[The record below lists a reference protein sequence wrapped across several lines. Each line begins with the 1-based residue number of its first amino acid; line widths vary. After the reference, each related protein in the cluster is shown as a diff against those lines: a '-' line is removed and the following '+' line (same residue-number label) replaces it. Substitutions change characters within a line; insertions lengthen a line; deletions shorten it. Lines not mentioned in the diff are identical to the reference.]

1 MATDSIMGGLFG
13 ITPEMYQQEQNQQ
26 ALGQAAQLAQM
37 SPFALAKT
45 GIGYGA
51 NRLAGAIGGA
61 LGAEDPQLQRITAQN
76 QILSGLD
83 LSDPQSIATGITRA
97 QQAGIPELAYRLLGA
112 RDEATVR
119 QQKQLATQRQMM
131 AQRIAMGAYDPGQA
145 AQLIPESV
153 VVDQAADTS
162 YLEPQRV
169 APAVAPSYDISRVAP
184 QLMALGPEGVAQLT
198 TAKAAQKAMLPET
211 QIVKEGETIYEKLPT
226 GGFRELISGPIKKES
241 FTGDF
246 ANAALTLFGTANINK
261 IPQTTEAMNA
271 ITKQAAV
278 LAEAK
283 RPVTNVTNTVSNNMQ
298 KGFGETFTENISSNI
313 KAGRAAVNAIGAVQ
327 NMQTLLDEGVR
338 TGFGQETMLQLGR
351 AGQYFDPEFKVK
363 GLAGQEAFQS
373 FSTGVI
379 LPQVK
384 QLGVNPTDTDLKF
397 ISTGAPGLSKTPEG
411 NKLLLSALELKL
423 NREQD
428 LARFTNQFLASN
440 QELVTKNPVQA
451 YTKFNDAFDQYT
463 KTSPLYGPA
472 SDSLRQR
479 FNALGTRSTGNPAAR
494 NALKSGGLTN

>member
-1 MATDSIMGGLFG
+1 MADSIVGGLFG
-13 ITPEMYQQEQNQQ
+13 MTPEMYQQEQNQRALRQ
-26 ALGQAAQLAQM
+26 ASELAQLD
-37 SPFALAKT
+37 PFALAKT

-61 LGAEDPQLQRITAQN
+61 LGAEDPMLQKISAQN
-76 QILSGLD
+76 QILQGLD
-83 LSDPQSIATGITRA
+83 ITNPQSIATGIERA
-97 QQAGIPELAYRLLGA
+97 QQAGIPELAFKLLA
-112 RDEATVR
+112 VRDDAVTR
-119 QQKQLATQRQMM
+119 QQRQLATQREMM
-131 AQRIAMGAYDPGQA
+131 AQSIAMRAYDPGQ
-145 AQLIPESV
+145 PEQIV
-153 VVDQAADTS
+153 PERTVIDQAADTS
-162 YLEPQRV
+162 YLEPQRI

-184 QLMALGPEGVAQLT
+184 QLMALGPQGVAQLT

-241 FTGDF
+241 FTGDYG
-246 ANAALTLFGTANINK
+246 NAAMTLFGTANINK
-261 IPQTTEAMNA
+261 IPQTPEAMNA

-278 LAEAK
+278 IAQAK
-283 RPVTNVTNTVSNNMQ
+283 RPITNVTNTVSNNTQ
-298 KGFGETFTENISSNI
+298 KGFSEQFTENVASNI
-313 KAGRAAVNAIGAVQ
+313 KAGRAAVNALGAVK

-338 TGFGQETMLQLGR
+338 TGFGQETMLQFGR
-351 AGQYFDPEFKVK
+351 AGQFFDPEFKIK

-397 ISTGAPGLSKTPEG
+397 INTGSPSLSKTPEG
-411 NKLLLSALELKL
+411 NKLMLDALELKL
-423 NREQD
+423 NRERD
-428 LARFTNQFLASN
+428 LARFTNEFLGAN
-440 QELVTKNPVQA
+440 TDLVTTNPVQA
-451 YTKFNDAFDQYT
+451 YTKFNDAFDKYT
-463 KTSPLYGPA
+463 QTSPLYGPA

>member
-1 MATDSIMGGLFG
+1 MADSIMGGLFG
-13 ITPEMYQQEQNQQ
+13 MTPEMYQQEQNQRALRQ
-26 ALGQAAQLAQM
+26 ASELAQLD
-37 SPFALAKT
+37 PFALAKT

-61 LGAEDPQLQRITAQN
+61 LGAEDPMLQKISAQN
-76 QILSGLD
+76 QILQGLD
-83 LSDPQSIATGITRA
+83 ITNPQSIATGIERA
-97 QQAGIPELAYRLLGA
+97 QQAGIPELAFKLLA
-112 RDEATVR
+112 VRDDAVTR
-119 QQKQLATQRQMM
+119 QQRQLATQREMM
-131 AQRIAMGAYDPGQA
+131 AQSIAMRAYDPGQ
-145 AQLIPESV
+145 PEQIV
-153 VVDQAADTS
+153 PERTVIDQAADTS
-162 YLEPQRV
+162 YLEPQRI

-184 QLMALGPEGVAQLT
+184 QLMALGPQGVAQLT

-241 FTGDF
+241 FTGDYG
-246 ANAALTLFGTANINK
+246 NAAMTLFGTANINK
-261 IPQTTEAMNA
+261 IPQTPEAMNA

-278 LAEAK
+278 IAQAK
-283 RPVTNVTNTVSNNMQ
+283 RPITNVTNTVSNNTQ
-298 KGFGETFTENISSNI
+298 KGFSEQFTENVASNI
-313 KAGRAAVNAIGAVQ
+313 KAGRAAVNALGAVK

-338 TGFGQETMLQLGR
+338 TGFGQETMLQFGR
-351 AGQYFDPEFKVK
+351 AGQFFDPEFKIK

-397 ISTGAPGLSKTPEG
+397 INTGSPSLSKTPEG
-411 NKLLLSALELKL
+411 NKLMLDALELKL
-423 NREQD
+423 NRERD
-428 LARFTNQFLASN
+428 LARFTNEFLGAN
-440 QELVTKNPVQA
+440 TDLVTTNPVQA
-451 YTKFNDAFDQYT
+451 YTKFNDAFDKYT
-463 KTSPLYGPA
+463 QTSPLYGPA

>member
-1 MATDSIMGGLFG
+1 MADSIVGGLFG
-13 ITPEMYQQEQNQQ
+13 MTPEMYQQEQNQRQLRQ
-26 ALGQAAQLAQM
+26 ASELAQLD
-37 SPFALAKT
+37 PFALAKT

-61 LGAEDPQLQRITAQN
+61 LGAEDPMLQKISAQN
-76 QILSGLD
+76 QILQGLD
-83 LSDPQSIATGITRA
+83 ITNPQSIATGIERA
-97 QQAGIPELAYRLLGA
+97 QQAGIPELAFKLLA
-112 RDEATVR
+112 VRDDAVTR
-119 QQKQLATQRQMM
+119 QQRQLAAQREMM
-131 AQRIAMGAYDPGQA
+131 AQSIAMRAYDPGQ
-145 AQLIPESV
+145 PEQIV
-153 VVDQAADTS
+153 PERTVIDQASDTS

-184 QLMALGPEGVAQLT
+184 QLMALGPQGVAQLT

-241 FTGDF
+241 FTGDYG
-246 ANAALTLFGTANINK
+246 NAAMTLFGTANINK
-261 IPQTTEAMNA
+261 IPQTPEAMDA

-278 LAEAK
+278 IAQAK
-283 RPVTNVTNTVSNNMQ
+283 RPITNVTNTVSNNTQ
-298 KGFGETFTENISSNI
+298 KGFSEQFTENVASNI
-313 KAGRAAVNAIGAVQ
+313 KAGRAAVNALGAVK

-338 TGFGQETMLQLGR
+338 TGFGQETMLQFGR
-351 AGQYFDPEFKVK
+351 AGQFFDPEFKIK

-397 ISTGAPGLSKTPEG
+397 INTGSPSLSKTPEG
-411 NKLLLSALELKL
+411 NKLMLDALELKL
-423 NREQD
+423 NRERD
-428 LARFTNQFLASN
+428 LARFTNEFLGAN
-440 QELVTKNPVQA
+440 TDLVTTNPVQA
-451 YTKFNDAFDQYT
+451 YTKFNDAFDKYT
-463 KTSPLYGPA
+463 QTSPLYGPA

>member
-1 MATDSIMGGLFG
+1 
-13 ITPEMYQQEQNQQ
+13 
-26 ALGQAAQLAQM
+26 
-37 SPFALAKT
+37 
-45 GIGYGA
+45 
-51 NRLAGAIGGA
+51 
-61 LGAEDPQLQRITAQN
+61 
-76 QILSGLD
+76 
-83 LSDPQSIATGITRA
+83 
-97 QQAGIPELAYRLLGA
+97 LAYRLIGA
-112 RDEATVR
+112 RDEAVTR
-119 QQKQLATQRQMM
+119 QQRQLAAQREMM
-131 AQRIAMGAYDPGQA
+131 AQSIAMRAYDPGQ
-145 AQLIPESV
+145 PEQIV
-153 VVDQAADTS
+153 PERTVIDQASDTS

-184 QLMALGPEGVAQLT
+184 QLMALGPQGVAQLT

-241 FTGDF
+241 FTGDYG
-246 ANAALTLFGTANINK
+246 NAAMTLFGTANINK
-261 IPQTTEAMNA
+261 IPQTPEAMDA

-278 LAEAK
+278 IAQAK
-283 RPVTNVTNTVSNNMQ
+283 RPITNVTNTVSNNTQ
-298 KGFGETFTENISSNI
+298 KGFSEQFTENVASNI
-313 KAGRAAVNAIGAVQ
+313 KAGRAAVNALGAVK

-338 TGFGQETMLQLGR
+338 TGFGQETMLQFGR
-351 AGQYFDPEFKVK
+351 AGQFFDPEFKIK

-397 ISTGAPGLSKTPEG
+397 INTGSPSLSKTPEG
-411 NKLLLSALELKL
+411 NKLMLDALELKL
-423 NREQD
+423 NRERD
-428 LARFTNQFLASN
+428 LARFTNEFLGAN
-440 QELVTKNPVQA
+440 TDLVTTNPVQA
-451 YTKFNDAFDQYT
+451 YTKFNDAFDKYT
-463 KTSPLYGPA
+463 QTSPLYGPA